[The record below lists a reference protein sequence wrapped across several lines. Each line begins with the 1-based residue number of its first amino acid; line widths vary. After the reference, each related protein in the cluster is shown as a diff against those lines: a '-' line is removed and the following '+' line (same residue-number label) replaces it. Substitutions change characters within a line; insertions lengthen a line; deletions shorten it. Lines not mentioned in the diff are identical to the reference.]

1 MGVVLILFALF
12 LFYKGVLLWADG
24 ALLVHRFCFF
34 FGMVSLIC
42 GVYM

>member
-12 LFYKGVLLWADG
+12 LFYKGVILWADG
-24 ALLVHRFCFF
+24 ALLIHRVCFF
-34 FGMVSLIC
+34 VALVSLIC